1 MNCYYDP
8 NYGADADNH
17 RGIPV
22 WDYELGP
29 EDDECVLE
37 QLREQF
43 IDLEPTEIPESAY
56 VNMINPITEDDVE
69 LLVYTDVYLDRLR

>member
-1 MNCYYDP
+1 MQVYYDP
-8 NYGADADNH
+8 NYGADADNA

-29 EDDECVLE
+29 EDDECILE

-43 IDLEPTEIPESAY
+43 IDLEPNEIPESAY
-56 VNMINPITEDDVE
+56 INMINPITEDDVE
-69 LLVYTDVYLDRLR
+69 LLVYTDVYLDRL